1 MFFLWTVVLTDL
13 LPAALATA
21 LILVAHRWS
30 RTPRALH
37 AWSRALGILGA
48 QLVVLAA
55 LMALLLIA
63 IFSYPDASDP
73 RPIPLTAYL
82 AAMLWCAGPAASG
95 LALRA
100 GARSLG
106 RKAGL
111 TIAPRDIEA
120 FS

>member
-13 LPAALATA
+13 LPAALTAT
-21 LILVAHRWS
+21 LIVAAHRWS
-30 RTPRALH
+30 QTPRAFH

-48 QLVVLAA
+48 QLIVVAM

-63 IFSYPDASDP
+63 IFSYPNISDP

-82 AAMLWCAGPAASG
+82 AALLWCAGPAACG
-95 LALRA
+95 MALRA
-100 GARSLG
+100 GARSVE
-106 RKAGL
+106 RKAD
-111 TIAPRDIEA
+111 TAIIPREIEA

>member
-13 LPAALATA
+13 LPATLTAA
-21 LILVAHRWS
+21 LIVAAHRWS

-37 AWSRALGILGA
+37 AWSRALSILGA
-48 QLVVLAA
+48 QLIFVAV

-82 AAMLWCAGPAASG
+82 AALFWCAGPAASG
-95 LALRA
+95 VALRA
-100 GARSLG
+100 GARSLE
-106 RKAGL
+106 RKADR

>member
-13 LPAALATA
+13 LPAALTAA
-21 LILVAHRWS
+21 LIVAAHRWS
-30 RTPRALH
+30 RTPRTLH
-37 AWSRALGILGA
+37 ALSRTLSILGA
-48 QLVVLAA
+48 QLIVVAA

-73 RPIPLTAYL
+73 RPIPLMAYL
-82 AAMLWCAGPAASG
+82 AALFWCAGPAVSG

-100 GARSLG
+100 GARSLE
-106 RKAGL
+106 RKADL